1 LNRLYFEEG
10 SRDCRFMGVIRNRN
24 DRMMKICV
32 ELVESKRIQIL
43 RIKMSRVTVS
53 VW

>member
-1 LNRLYFEEG
+1 MNWLYFEEG
-10 SRDCRFMGVIRNRN
+10 SRDCRFKGVIRNRN

-32 ELVESKRIQIL
+32 ELVESGRNKSL

-53 VW
+53 GW